1 MDPSER
7 VMNDSYLPGIAPNDH
22 KGAYSFFSQE
32 ENSKRKLCEKKK
44 EKERN
49 GMEIN

>member
-7 VMNDSYLPGIAPNDH
+7 VMNDSHTYLELPPMITREHIPFSRR
-22 KGAYSFFSQE
+22 KRIQRESFV
-32 ENSKRKLCEKKK
+32 KKK